1 METKSIQ
8 HFLNSYSVKMIIVSV
23 LAILLLI
30 PSFLIQEIISER
42 ITLSEKVKNE
52 LYGQW
57 GGKQVVAGPV
67 LNIPFSVTEPGEN
80 NVGTNERYGV
90 AHFLPETL
98 KTEGVLY
105 PETRKRGIYKVVVYE
120 GKLKLKGTFSKPDV
134 SLLDL
139 QNARFNWSG
148 AYFTIGISDMRGI
161 KNLPELVINGQK
173 CKVEPGVAD
182 IDLFQSGITV
192 KANSVDLK
200 QFMTSGERDPNR
212 LSGNASE
219 QDNKKILKGNGF
231 PAGYAAGSFNF
242 EMELVLNGSEDLSI
256 EALGKTSEVTM
267 KSDWADPGFTGGFL
281 PANRQVTKNG
291 FTADWLVTHLNR
303 NFPQQWVDRKYNTH
317 EAKLGVELL
326 IPVDHYQKS
335 MRSVKY
341 AILFIALN
349 FIIFLF
355 IEIKRKARIHPFQY
369 SLVAFALLIFYA
381 LLTSISEQTG
391 FNWAYLI
398 SAIAVTSLISWYSYT
413 ILRNLQTTAWVT
425 ILQTG
430 LYLFL
435 FTILQLQD
443 YALLTGSIGLF
454 VILFIIMR
462 ASQQIKWYS
471 ENQSIDTIS

>member
-8 HFLNSYSVKMIIVSV
+8 QFMNSYSVKMIIVSG

-30 PSFLIQEIISER
+30 PSFLIQDIIRER
-42 ITLSEKVKNE
+42 IDLSQKVKNE
-52 LYGQW
+52 LYAQW

-67 LNIPFSVTEPGEN
+67 LNVPFSVMELGEN
-80 NVGTNERYGV
+80 NQVINERHGV

-98 KTEGVLY
+98 KTDGVLF
-105 PETRKRGIYKVVVYE
+105 PETRQRGIYKVVVYE
-120 GKLKLKGTFSKPDV
+120 GKLKLKGSFAQPDV
-134 SLLDL
+134 SQLDL
-139 QNARFNWSG
+139 QNADYNWSA
-148 AYFTIGISDMRGI
+148 AYFTIGVSDMRGI

-182 IDLFQSGITV
+182 TDLFQSGMTV

-200 QFMTSGERDPNR
+200 QSM
-212 LSGNASE
+212 
-219 QDNKKILKGNGF
+219 
-231 PAGYAAGSFNF
+231 NF
-242 EMELVLNGSEDLSI
+242 EIELVLNGSEDLSV
-256 EALGKTSEVTM
+256 EALGKTSEVTI
-267 KSDWADPGFTGGFL
+267 KSDWAQPSFTGGFL
-281 PANRQVTKNG
+281 PANRQVTAKG

-303 NFPQQWVDRKYNTH
+303 NFPQQWTDRKYNTH
-317 EAKLGVELL
+317 EAKFGVELL
-326 IPVDHYQKS
+326 IPIDHYQKS

-355 IEIKRKARIHPFQY
+355 IEIKSKFKIHPFQY

-381 LLTSISEQTG
+381 LLTSIGEQIG

-398 SAIAVTSLISWYSYT
+398 SAVAVTLLISWYAFT
-413 ILRNLQTTAWVT
+413 MLRNERMVAWVT
-425 ILQTG
+425 LLQTG

-443 YALLTGSIGLF
+443 YALLAGSIGLF
-454 VILFIIMR
+454 VILAIVMR

-471 ENQSIDTIS
+471 EG

>member
-8 HFLNSYSVKMIIVSV
+8 QFMNSYSVKMIIVSG

-30 PSFLIQEIISER
+30 PSFLMQDVIRER
-42 ITLSEKVKNE
+42 IALSQKVKNE
-52 LYGQW
+52 LYAQW

-67 LNIPFSVTEPGEN
+67 LNVPFSVSETGDN
-80 NVGTNERYGV
+80 NQVNNERHGV
-90 AHFLPETL
+90 AHFLPATL

-105 PETRKRGIYKVVVYE
+105 PETKKRGIYEVVVYE
-120 GKLKLKGTFSKPDV
+120 GKLKLKGSFAAPDV
-134 SLLDL
+134 SQLDL
-139 QNARFNWSG
+139 QNARYNWG
-148 AYFTIGISDMRGI
+148 AAYFTIGISDMRGI
-161 KNLPELVINGQK
+161 KNLPELVVNGQH

-182 IDLFQSGITV
+182 TDLFQSGMTV
-192 KANSVDLK
+192 KVNSIDLK
-200 QFMTSGERDPNR
+200 QPMD
-212 LSGNASE
+212 
-219 QDNKKILKGNGF
+219 
-231 PAGYAAGSFNF
+231 F
-242 EMELVLNGSEDLSI
+242 EIELVLNGSEDLSV
-256 EALGKTSEVTM
+256 EALGKTSEVAI
-267 KSDWADPGFTGGFL
+267 KSDWAEPSFTGVFL
-281 PANRQVTKNG
+281 PANRQVTDKG
-291 FTADWLVTHLNR
+291 FTADWRVTHLNR

-326 IPVDHYQKS
+326 LPIDHYQKS

-355 IEIKRKARIHPFQY
+355 IEIKSKFRIHPFQY

-381 LLTSISEQTG
+381 LLTSIGEQIG

-398 SAIAVTSLISWYSYT
+398 SAVAVTMLISWYTFSM
-413 ILRNLQTTAWVT
+413 LRNVRMVAWVT
-425 ILQTG
+425 LLQTG

-443 YALLTGSIGLF
+443 YALLAGSIGLF
-454 VILFIIMR
+454 VILAIVMR

-471 ENQSIDTIS
+471 EG

>member
-8 HFLNSYSVKMIIVSV
+8 QFMNSYSVKMIIVSG

-30 PSFLIQEIISER
+30 PSFLMQDVIRER
-42 ITLSEKVKNE
+42 IALSQNVKNE
-52 LYGQW
+52 LYAQW

-67 LNIPFSVTEPGEN
+67 LNVPFSVTEPGEN
-80 NVGTNERYGV
+80 NQAINERHGV

-98 KTEGVLY
+98 KADGVLY
-105 PETRKRGIYKVVVYE
+105 PETRTRGIYKVVVYE
-120 GKLKLKGTFSKPDV
+120 GKLKLKGSFAQPDV
-134 SLLDL
+134 SLLDI
-139 QNARFNWSG
+139 QNARYNWSA
-148 AYFTIGISDMRGI
+148 AYFTIGVSDMRGI

-182 IDLFQSGITV
+182 IDLFQSGITA

-200 QFMTSGERDPNR
+200 QPM
-212 LSGNASE
+212 
-219 QDNKKILKGNGF
+219 
-231 PAGYAAGSFNF
+231 NF
-242 EMELVLNGSEDLSI
+242 EIELILNGSEDLSL
-256 EALGKTSEVTM
+256 EALGKTSEVAL
-267 KSDWADPGFTGGFL
+267 KSEWSQPSFTGGFL
-281 PANRQVTKNG
+281 PANRQVTAKG

-303 NFPQQWVDRKYNTH
+303 NFPQQWIDRKYNTH
-317 EAKLGVELL
+317 EAKFGVELL
-326 IPVDHYQKS
+326 IPIDHYQKS

-355 IEIKRKARIHPFQY
+355 IEIKSKIRIHPFQY

-381 LLTSISEQTG
+381 LLTSIGEQTG

-398 SAIAVTSLISWYSYT
+398 SAVAVTLLISWYAFT
-413 ILRNLQTTAWVT
+413 MLRNVRMVAWVT
-425 ILQTG
+425 LLQTG

-443 YALLTGSIGLF
+443 YALLAGSIGLF
-454 VILFIIMR
+454 VILAIIMH

-471 ENQSIDTIS
+471 EV